1 MRISKIIAFLFS
13 LYCFNSLNAQ
23 ADPFKNKGSLE
34 FGLGINMFGPGPQMA
49 KLMDKH
55 NFNRDSQNWLFGGT
69 LEHPDYAATG
79 HSINISYSRNL
90 SLKSQLGI
98 LLQYSM
104 LRKVLGYSSLGGYLK
119 VLFSS
124 TYIVPRYTLELSQFW
139 EIQVGPALVINSAKP
154 EYVEYANNETKLSPG
169 LLAGMNFKIWDGTHT
184 SGKISTSYLLTTR
197 NIIGPYTD
205 EAWSG
210 GATVT
215 IPESKIGFGH
225 LNLLFVIGIHL

>member
-1 MRISKIIAFLFS
+1 MRISIIIAFLIS

-23 ADPFKNKGSLE
+23 DDPFKKKGSLE

-49 KLMDKH
+49 KLMNKH

-69 LEHPDYAATG
+69 FEHPNYAATG
-79 HSINISYSRNL
+79 LSINISYSRNL

-98 LLQYSM
+98 LLHYSR
-104 LRKVLGYSSLGGYLK
+104 LREVWGCSSLYGYLK

-124 TYIVPRYTLELSQFW
+124 AYIVPRYTLELSQFW

-169 LLAGMNFKIWDGTHT
+169 LLAGMNFKIWDGTY
-184 SGKISTSYLLTTR
+184 SYGKINASYLLTTR
-197 NIIGPYTD
+197 SNIGPYID